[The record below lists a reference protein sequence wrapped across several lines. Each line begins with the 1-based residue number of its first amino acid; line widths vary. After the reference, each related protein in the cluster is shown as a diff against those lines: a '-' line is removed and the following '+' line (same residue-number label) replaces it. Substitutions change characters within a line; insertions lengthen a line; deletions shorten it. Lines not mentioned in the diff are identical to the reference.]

1 MLSRLNRQKS
11 STTTYT
17 DAYPQQPMAD
27 WRNRKR
33 NDNQRSQAA
42 AQDPMTRRNR
52 KLKYLELFFF
62 ALVLSLIIGVDL
74 SIFSINKR
82 LNALEGELVEVKDW
96 AFPASLLESKYTA
109 LNTRVRALNQ
119 ALNGLDAK
127 LTSVA
132 SQPAVIAA
140 ESDEAIPFTKA
151 NIPTEAPAAGIM
163 KPSTGIE
170 SDADGLAEITAEL
183 AGIFTQ
189 SDEKGT
195 SAAMQNQTVPSGLM
209 DDATVALPSVE
220 EIPIEAS
227 REEPASLATPAP
239 PATATT
245 TATATDANPPSGG
258 VKEGRWV
265 INLLSDPNVVLAG
278 RFADRARDRGVPVE
292 QNRSEVNGRM
302 FWRVQI
308 TGFET
313 AHEARTHALEIKKK
327 LDLQD
332 VWIFKQQG

>member
-1 MLSRLNRQKS
+1 
-11 STTTYT
+11 
-17 DAYPQQPMAD
+17 MAD

-33 NDNQRSQAA
+33 NDNQRSLSA

-163 KPSTGIE
+163 KPSAGIE

-189 SDEKGT
+189 SEEKGT
-195 SAAMQNQTVPSGLM
+195 SAAMQNQSVPSGLM

-227 REEPASLATPAP
+227 REEPASSATPAP
-239 PATATT
+239 PATAT
-245 TATATDANPPSGG
+245 DANPPGGG

-313 AHEARTHALEIKKK
+313 AREARTHAVEIKKK